1 MMSRRKPKRKVS
13 GDELTATLQPLVE
26 ERLRLQFHY
35 DSKELPFIRW
45 WFRRGEKLVEA
56 EGERGP
62 PP

>member
-35 DSKELPFIRW
+35 DSKELP
-45 WFRRGEKLVEA
+45 VYSMVV
-56 EGERGP
+56 
-62 PP
+62 